1 MFVTEV
7 VFLIHQINN
16 FSSWAMYN
24 KLEVDQ
30 LTEKLINI
38 VIKEWICMFS
48 GKKGNDIIT
57 CENNKVN

>member
-1 MFVTEV
+1 
-7 VFLIHQINN
+7 
-16 FSSWAMYN
+16 MYN